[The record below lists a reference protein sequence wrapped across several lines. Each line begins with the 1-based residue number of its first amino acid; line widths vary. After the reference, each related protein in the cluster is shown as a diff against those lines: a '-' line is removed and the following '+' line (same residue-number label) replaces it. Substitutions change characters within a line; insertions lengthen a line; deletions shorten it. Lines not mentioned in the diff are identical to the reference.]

1 MTRSWPS
8 QHTRQLGVT
17 EVRKIPVSLSHPQ
30 PFLRKQEE
38 FLNRVEGYLGDR
50 GLAPL
55 TLGRTD
61 YDMDAPLKAI
71 RRFMTESNGL
81 IALAFRR
88 TRIDKGMSR
97 PETDIEGQHSRT
109 LEGTWFTSPWTH
121 IEPAMA
127 YQLGLPILIFREAGV
142 LDDGILEKGVV
153 GLYSQSSI
161 SIRLWMS
168 ISVLMSGTPS

>member
-1 MTRSWPS
+1 
-8 QHTRQLGVT
+8 
-17 EVRKIPVSLSHPQ
+17 VRKIPVSLSHPQ